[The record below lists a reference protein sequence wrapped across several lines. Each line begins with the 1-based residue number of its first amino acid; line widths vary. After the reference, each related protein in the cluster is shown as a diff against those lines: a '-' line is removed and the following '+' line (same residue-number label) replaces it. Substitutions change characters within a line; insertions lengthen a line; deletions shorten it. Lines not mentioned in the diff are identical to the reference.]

1 MIGSRSLH
9 PQRTFLLLAA
19 LALVAAAC
27 GGPSI
32 SSDFDSSIPVPQ
44 GATYA
49 FVGGTQTT
57 TTNQKTTEGPDRNE
71 FVHQRIQNAIQD
83 QMKAKGFKPTA
94 DSASAHFVVRYFLDL
109 RIRNGY
115 VTTGYS
121 PYYGWGWGR
130 RYGGVVVSEPVQF
143 KEGGLLI
150 DLVERS
156 TGKLAWRGTIEG
168 DVPDHAP
175 SQEEISKVVA
185 QAMETLKPTPGA

>member
-1 MIGSRSLH
+1 MHGTRTSMIAG
-9 PQRTFLLLAA
+9 T
-19 LALVAAAC
+19 ALVLLAAAC
-27 GGPSI
+27 GGPTI
-32 SSDFDSSIPVPQ
+32 SSDSDSSIPVPQ

-49 FVGGTQTT
+49 FIGGTQTT
-57 TTNQKTTEGPDRNE
+57 TTNNRATEAPDHNE

-83 QMKAKGFKPTA
+83 QMKAKGFRATA

-115 VTTGYS
+115 VTTDYS

-130 RYGGVVVSEPVQF
+130 RYGGVVVSQPVQF

-150 DLVERS
+150 DLVERA

-168 DVPDHAP
+168 EVPDHSP
-175 SQEEISKVVA
+175 TQEEISKVVGE
-185 QAMETLKPTPGA
+185 AMATLKPTPGA